1 LFREVLFSLFS
12 HKHNSARDYI
22 PSKWTYFIICF
33 FFLCLFLTHHVYKS
47 TLTNGKQAKPLV
59 FDNRGPSLQDFL
71 LEAQLKKNN
80 IEHVTAEHVPYLEQP
95 SVSIGAGSKYY
106 VEVYGCQVSSKEYP
120 CILIIHDEC

>member
-1 LFREVLFSLFS
+1 MSTRNWLTRS
-12 HKHNSARDYI
+12 I
-22 PSKWTYFIICF
+22 WTLRTLHRRYYPI
-33 FFLCLFLTHHVYKS
+33 LGRVYKS